1 MSADML
7 NAVTLIRFPPV
18 ENETRFDKRLRGDVL
33 VSEDDLWCGGAQQ
46 TVGFI
51 GGLRRRTHE
60 GSLMESEGMSNPNE
74 GLTEE
79 IKRAAVCVHMK
90 EAVGVPP

>member
-60 GSLMESEGMSNPNE
+60 GSLMETEGMSNPNSTVFIMRFCSM
-74 GLTEE
+74 GKKNSSPLQT
-79 IKRAAVCVHMK
+79 
-90 EAVGVPP
+90 